1 MSDRGTSAV
10 EALLAL
16 SLGGAIL
23 FSALGLLSAQRRS
36 AERLIAQGEGLLAR
50 RIIRTVLGEELRRGV
65 EGRDWVAPGGD
76 SVRLRV
82 FRGLAFMCPSG
93 RTNRFLVRYRGSRLP
108 NPRKDSVLVLGPN
121 GRWQA
126 VDLIERHPTALTCPG
141 APSEA
146 VEFWLL
152 NPSVP
157 GAVVARLFET
167 GSYHL
172 SGGAF
177 RYRRGRGGRQP
188 LTPQVIVAARTRLGP
203 GLNGGL
209 ALEITTETPAPG
221 GQDGPRTVWP
231 RERVRARD

>member
-23 FSALGLLSAQRRS
+23 LSALSLLSAQRHS
-36 AERLIAQGEGLLAR
+36 ADRLLATADGLLAR
-50 RIIRTVLGEELRRGV
+50 RVIRTVLGEELRRGV

-93 RTNRFLVRYRGSRLP
+93 QPGRFLARYRGSRLP
-108 NPRKDSVLVLGPN
+108 NFRKDSVLVLGPH

-126 VDLIERHPTALTCPG
+126 VDLVARRPTMLTCPG
-141 APSEA
+141 APAEA
-146 VEFWLL
+146 VEFWVLE
-152 NPSVP
+152 PPMP
-157 GAVVARLFET
+157 GAAVARLFET

-188 LTPQVIVAARTRLGP
+188 LTPEVFVAERSHLGP
-203 GLNGGL
+203 GSNGGL
-209 ALEITTETPAPG
+209 ALELTTETPAPG
-221 GQDGPRTVWP
+221 GPDGPRTFWP
-231 RERVRARD
+231 RERVRD